1 MLQPIH
7 HIFVYGTLRSDY
19 HHNAHEYIARFFT
32 LAGKGRV
39 RGKLYDAIE
48 YPAGVPTEE
57 NYQITGELYEIK
69 NAVEF
74 DKAMQTLD
82 EYEGSY
88 DQPGEPA
95 LFRRELIDVHLD
107 NEIVK
112 AWIYWYNRPVAG
124 KKWIASG
131 DILKSDF

>member
-1 MLQPIH
+1 MSNSHNKKIYFLSDFHLGAPDH
-7 HIFVYGTLRSDY
+7 ARSLEREKIIVEFLD
-19 HHNAHEYIARFFT
+19 
-32 LAGKGRV
+32 
-39 RGKLYDAIE
+39 
-48 YPAGVPTEE
+48 
-57 NYQITGELYEIK
+57 EIK

-124 KKWIASG
+124 MKWIASG